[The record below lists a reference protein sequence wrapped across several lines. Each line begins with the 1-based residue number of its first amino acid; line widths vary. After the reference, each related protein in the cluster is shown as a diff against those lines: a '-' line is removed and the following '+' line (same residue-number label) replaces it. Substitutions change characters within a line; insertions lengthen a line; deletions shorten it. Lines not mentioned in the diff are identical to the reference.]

1 VPPYLEVSHD
11 DRTDVFHLD
20 GPRVTVGRG
29 SANDLD
35 LDDPTTSR
43 RHAVL
48 ERLAAG
54 WSVKDL
60 GSLNGT
66 YVNGEPVVQPRPL
79 YSGDEI
85 AFGESRVIYHS
96 GEIR

>member
-1 VPPYLEVSHD
+1 
-11 DRTDVFHLD
+11 
-20 GPRVTVGRG
+20 
-29 SANDLD
+29 
-35 LDDPTTSR
+35 
-43 RHAVL
+43 VL

-96 GEIR
+96 GAIR